1 MNFSDLHSSVLLYIT
16 KFTDLCSP
24 AFLYCIVTIFYLII
38 NNSTKFDIKYIL
50 IKLFFILLWS
60 VFLNIV
66 CTLGYEMIAWVL
78 IIFPFFIQKV
88 TNIDM
93 Y

>member
-1 MNFSDLHSSVLLYIT
+1 MNFSHLYSPS
-16 KFTDLCSP
+16 FYDLCSP
-24 AFLYCIVTIFYLII
+24 AFLYCIISIFYLII
-38 NNSTKFDIKYIL
+38 NNSTKFDIKYII

-60 VFLNIV
+60 VFLNIL
-66 CTLGYEMIAWVL
+66 CSIGYEMIAWVL